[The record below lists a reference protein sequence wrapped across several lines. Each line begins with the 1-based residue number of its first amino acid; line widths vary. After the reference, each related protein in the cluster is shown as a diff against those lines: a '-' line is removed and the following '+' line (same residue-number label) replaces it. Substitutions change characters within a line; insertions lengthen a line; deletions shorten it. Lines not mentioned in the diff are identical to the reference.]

1 MQHMRWTLSGVLA
14 AGMAIAAAGDLT
26 AQTPEEVVKARQE
39 AMGQMGKTFGV
50 IVPIVKGENPN
61 VTDAVPAATAVND
74 IAKKLKAVF
83 PAGTGRDAVAKTRAK
98 PEVWSKRAEFDAA
111 ADKLVAESAKL
122 IDAAKTGNI
131 DTFRAQFK
139 VYVGACGGCHEG
151 PKKDGGKFRY
161 AEQ

>member
-1 MQHMRWTLSGVLA
+1 MRHHKWILSGVLA
-14 AGMAIAAAGDLT
+14 AGMAMAMAGGS
-26 AQTPEEVVKARQE
+26 ASQTPEEVVKARQD

-61 VTDAVPAATAVND
+61 VTDAVPAATTVND

-83 PAGTGRDAVAKTRAK
+83 PAGTGRDIVPKSRAK
-98 PEVWSKRAEFDAA
+98 PEVWSKRAEFEAA

-122 IDAAKTGNI
+122 VDAAKTGNI

-139 VYVGACGGCHEG
+139 VYVGACGGCHDG